1 MASHKKER
9 SGSPAELAQPAEPRE
24 APGNHADEPE
34 QSLAGYATTIGVVT
48 GLFGMLFAVGLI
60 LLPSATTRERV
71 LVIGASLAVSVAGL
85 TGMGAW
91 RSPRRFG
98 LTMLAGGLAIIC
110 LADLSIVAASG
121 SQPAA
126 RAASRGTTTPRSS
139 AHPTRQPSPAHRSS
153 PAVKPHS
160 TDDSS
165 TITSSVSKA
174 SSHVVNPVFLSTL
187 SGQPGSDQQSSSGQ
201 EWVGPAPGPW
211 IMNKT
216 EYSESLGYPE
226 LCNKTT
232 PVIYYLDKP
241 YSQFIAE
248 VGIADGWSPEDHG
261 VEAAFE
267 VDWKSGSGG
276 FRLLTKADTAP
287 GDYPS
292 LLQVRIPAG
301 TTELQLTTNV
311 LDSACMQGSTIVWGN
326 ARLTP

>member
-9 SGSPAELAQPAEPRE
+9 SGSPAEPAYPAEPRE
-24 APGNHADEPE
+24 AHADKPD
-34 QSLAGYATTIGVVT
+34 QSLAGYATTVGVVT

-85 TGMGAW
+85 TGVGAW
-91 RSPRRFG
+91 RSPRRFW

-121 SQPAA
+121 SQPTA
-126 RAASRGTTTPRSS
+126 RAASRGIITPRSS
-139 AHPTRQPSPAHRSS
+139 DQPTGQPSPAHRSS

-160 TDDSS
+160 ADGSS
-165 TITSSVSKA
+165 IKTSTVSRA
-174 SSHVVNPVFLSTL
+174 SSHVGNPVFLSAL
-187 SGQPGSDQQSSSGQ
+187 SGQPGSDQQSASGQ

-211 IMNKT
+211 KMNKT
-216 EYSESLGYPE
+216 EYSESLGYPA

-232 PVIYYLDKP
+232 PVIYYLGKP

-248 VGIADGWSPEDHG
+248 VGIADGWSPVDRG

-276 FRLLTKADTAP
+276 FKLLSKADTAP
-287 GDYPS
+287 SDYPS
-292 LLQVRIPAG
+292 LLQVRIPVG
-301 TTELQLTTNV
+301 TTALQLTTNV
-311 LDSACMQGSTIVWGN
+311 LDSACMHGSTTIVWGD
-326 ARLTP
+326 ARLAP